1 MFKQFGF
8 NDSGQPCSIV
18 TTVGD
23 FGRIIMVGVY
33 SASTWDTLTIKMG
46 GEYSLVET
54 TQNYALEIV

>member
-23 FGRIIMVGVY
+23 FGRIIMVGAY
-33 SASTWDTLTIKMG
+33 SASTWNALTIKMG
-46 GEYSLVET
+46 GEYGLVET
-54 TQNYALEIV
+54 SHNLALEIV